1 MKPMKL
7 TDVGI
12 EPATLERLFTDP
24 EYVMQ
29 QKHDGARMVTGWDGK
44 TLFFTNDGVSPIKFS
59 AAKLRLPALEDQLR
73 PFLMAQGAAV
83 AVFDGELI
91 IETGQYIVFDLVS
104 LSFSDGTRV
113 VSSGDPLS
121 LRLAA
126 LESFLEGELELV
138 FPTPTAYTEEAKR
151 VMWLN
156 INLANVEGAVSK
168 WLPSLYYPGTRTKE
182 WVKHKLVKTADV
194 VVTEVSR
201 TFKPNGV
208 VETGSAELAVKIEFD
223 HTPWTDGKR
232 WISGLERDAFPEK
245 KRETFTMQPRAWLPI
260 GSASLIGKDL
270 TIDVGDVVEI
280 AYLYWT
286 GEAPIQPRIMRK
298 RDDKLAVDCDLGQFP
313 EYSRAVVQL

>member
-24 EYVMQ
+24 NYVMQ
-29 QKHDGARMVTGWDGK
+29 QKHDGARMVTVWDGE
-44 TLFFTNDGVSPIKFS
+44 TLLFTNDGVGPIKFS

-73 PFLMAQGAAV
+73 PYLEKLEIQR

-91 IETGQYIVFDLVS
+91 IETGQYIVFDLVE
-104 LSFSDGTRV
+104 LTQEGVETIDATRA
-113 VSSGDPLS
+113 LNY
-121 LRLAA
+121 RLAT
-126 LESFLEGELELV
+126 LESILEDELELV
-138 FPTPTAYTEEAKR
+138 TVTPTAYSEVEKR
-151 VMWLN
+151 TMWDL

-168 WLPSLYYPGTRTKE
+168 WLLSHYLPGTRTKE

-194 VVTEVSR
+194 VVTEVAR

-232 WISGLERDAFPEK
+232 WISGLERDALPEK
-245 KRETFTMQPRAWLPI
+245 KRETFTIQPRAWLPI

-298 RDDKLAVDCDLGQFP
+298 RDDKLAVDCDLWQFP